1 VTNVWFILKG
11 SSSFYQSFATNV
23 QIQECNQWLY
33 MVASAVYYYHHIP
46 QVILEPDVHYR
57 SIFMQTR
64 WLHLRVEDD
73 LGGPAFLWF
82 LVLLDFVL
90 VLSTIA
96 IFWGSGHMDQAR
108 WSACIAHWQGW
119 AGLLGWR
126 TIDYMVSLV
135 SFWDT

>member
-1 VTNVWFILKG
+1 MVT
-11 SSSFYQSFATNV
+11 
-23 QIQECNQWLY
+23 
-33 MVASAVYYYHHIP
+33 SAVYYYHHIP

-96 IFWGSGHMDQAR
+96 IF
-108 WSACIAHWQGW
+108 
-119 AGLLGWR
+119 
-126 TIDYMVSLV
+126 
-135 SFWDT
+135 